1 MNKQKI
7 LIVDHDPRVLSTLV
21 GFLTDEPYDACT
33 ARNGTEG
40 LEILRREKIDLA
52 VAEMYMAGLDGITLL
67 RGLKAEK
74 IQTNVLIMGSVVL
87 MEVTKKILET
97 GAVSVLDKPIAKDK
111 FLAEVKSCIS
121 RNEAAYSGSRV
132 YEASHA
138 PSSPFQY
145 PVNAARMQ
153 ASQEAL
159 DSFFEERYRNPALKF
174 EDLTRHFGF
183 SSSHS
188 HALMKKLFDKTF
200 REKLREVRIAHAER
214 LIRESSLYINE
225 IASLCGFRASN
236 RFCEDFK
243 RIHGTSPTQYR
254 KKMLR
259 EEIQA
264 FSEDG

>member
-21 GFLTDEPYDACT
+21 GFLTDEPHDVCT

-52 VAEMYMAGLDGITLL
+52 VVEMYMAGLDGITLL
-67 RGLKAEK
+67 KRLKAEK

-97 GAVSVLDKPIAKDK
+97 GAVSVLDKPIERAK
-111 FLAEVKSCIS
+111 FLAEVKTCIS
-121 RNEAAYSGSRV
+121 RHEVAYSGTRV
-132 YEASHA
+132 YEAS
-138 PSSPFQY
+138 PSLSSPFQH
-145 PVNAARMQ
+145 PLNATRMQ
-153 ASQEAL
+153 TSQEAL
-159 DSFFEERYRNPALKF
+159 DAFFDERYRNPALKF
-174 EDLTRHFGF
+174 EDLTRQFGF
-183 SSSHS
+183 SLSHG
-188 HALMKKLFDKTF
+188 HALTKKLFGKTF
-200 REKLREVRIAHAER
+200 REKLREVRIAHAEH

-225 IASLCGFRASN
+225 IATLCGFRASN

-243 RIHGTSPTQYR
+243 RIHGISPTQYR

-259 EEIQA
+259 E
-264 FSEDG
+264 F